1 MVKVADRHTDFTL
14 SGRGTKM
21 IPMSRPRLAV
31 DTRGKGIYY
40 IYRDVDRNS
49 RVTVAY
55 SGDLSKGN
63 WNVSDLTDFRL
74 MHGNQV
80 MIQICGTRGECC
92 IFLYNVP
99 HRETERR

>member
-49 RVTVAY
+49 C
-55 SGDLSKGN
+55 L
-63 WNVSDLTDFRL
+63 
-74 MHGNQV
+74 
-80 MIQICGTRGECC
+80 
-92 IFLYNVP
+92 LYTSYDVLLRAEAIKQQE
-99 HRETERR
+99 REMRTWVHEGFSAQEMVKNGGYF